1 MEKTPNS
8 NRVTISI
15 FGNRNAGKSSILNSI
30 ANQEVSI
37 VSDIKGTTT
46 DPVKKAMELIPA
58 GPVLFIDTAGIDDEG
73 ELGSLRIKKSLEI
86 LRRTDIALFVMDAS
100 DIDTLSL
107 ERLENE
113 ARYYEIPLLK
123 VINKTD
129 LLDEVKL
136 SELKAEYPDAIFIST
151 KKEEDIESLK
161 EAIISLVKSVD
172 EEKPLVSDILKPDS
186 NVILVIPIDK
196 LAPKGRLILPQVQTL
211 RDLLDH
217 GIKSFVVRNTELESA
232 LKDINKVDL
241 VITDSQAFK
250 EVDRIVPKEIP
261 LTSFSILFARQKGE
275 LIEFAKGVR
284 TIDKLKKGSKVLI
297 AENCTHNTNH
307 EDIGRKK
314 IPNLIR
320 QKMGFDVQFDFKSG
334 FDFEDSL
341 SDYDLII
348 HCGGCMVNKREIL
361 SRIRL
366 AKEANVPMTNYGM
379 TIAYLNGILDRSI
392 EIFKGSEV

>member
-15 FGNRNAGKSSILNSI
+15 FGNRNAGKSSLLNAI

-37 VSDIKGTTT
+37 VSDVKGTTT
-46 DPVKKAMELIPA
+46 DPVKKAMEMIPA

-73 ELGSLRIKKSLEI
+73 ELGSLRIKKSLQI
-86 LRRTDIALFVMDAS
+86 LRRTDIALYIIDAL
-100 DIDTLSL
+100 DVDDKSL
-107 ERLENE
+107 GEIEKETN
-113 ARYYEIPLLK
+113 YYDIPLLK
-123 VINKTD
+123 VVNKTD
-129 LLDEVKL
+129 LLEEESLVKL
-136 SELKAEYPDAIFIST
+136 KEKYHDAIFIST
-151 KKEEDIESLK
+151 KNEKDIDLLKAKIIELIKSLDED
-161 EAIISLVKSVD
+161 
-172 EEKPLVSDILKPDS
+172 KPIVGDILNPYS

-217 GIKSFVVRNTELESA
+217 GIKSYVVRNTELESA
-232 LKDINKVDL
+232 LKDIKKVDL

-250 EVDRIVPKEIP
+250 EVDQIVPKDIP

-275 LIEFAKGVR
+275 LNEFVKGVKA
-284 TIDKLKKGSKVLI
+284 IEQLNQNSKVLI

-320 QKMGFDVQFDFKSG
+320 KKTNLDIQFDFRSG
-334 FDFEDSL
+334 YDFEENL

-348 HCGGCMVNKREIL
+348 HCGGCMVNRREIL

-366 AKEANVPMTNYGM
+366 AKERNTPITNYGI
-379 TIAYLNGILDRSI
+379 TIAYLTGILDRSI
-392 EIFKGSEV
+392 EVFKERV

>member
-15 FGNRNAGKSSILNSI
+15 FGNRNAGKSSLLNAI

-37 VSDIKGTTT
+37 VSDVKGTTT
-46 DPVKKAMELIPA
+46 DPVKKAMEMIPA

-73 ELGSLRIKKSLEI
+73 ELGSLRIKKSLQI
-86 LRRTDIALFVMDAS
+86 LRRTDIALYIIDAL
-100 DIDTLSL
+100 DVDDKSL
-107 ERLENE
+107 GEIEKESN
-113 ARYYEIPLLK
+113 YYDIPLLK
-123 VINKTD
+123 VVNKTD
-129 LLDEVKL
+129 LLEEESLVKL
-136 SELKAEYPDAIFIST
+136 KEKYHDAIFIST
-151 KKEEDIESLK
+151 KNEKDIDLLKAKIIELIKSLDED
-161 EAIISLVKSVD
+161 
-172 EEKPLVSDILKPDS
+172 KPIVGDILNPYS

-217 GIKSFVVRNTELESA
+217 GIKSYVVRNTELESA
-232 LKDINKVDL
+232 LKDIKKVDL

-250 EVDRIVPKEIP
+250 EVDQIVPKDIP

-275 LIEFAKGVR
+275 LNEFVKGVKAIER
-284 TIDKLKKGSKVLI
+284 LNQNSKVLI

-320 QKMGFDVQFDFKSG
+320 KKTNLDIQFDFRSG
-334 FDFEDSL
+334 YDFEENL

-348 HCGGCMVNKREIL
+348 HCGGCMVNRREIL

-366 AKEANVPMTNYGM
+366 AKERKTPITNYGI
-379 TIAYLNGILDRSI
+379 TIAYLTGILDRSI
-392 EIFKGSEV
+392 EVFKERV

>member
-15 FGNRNAGKSSILNSI
+15 FGNRNAGKSSLLNAI
-30 ANQEVSI
+30 ASQEVSI
-37 VSDIKGTTT
+37 VSDVKGTTT

-73 ELGSLRIKKSLEI
+73 DLGNLRIKKSLQI
-86 LRRTDIALFVMDAS
+86 LRRTDIALYI
-100 DIDTLSL
+100 IDGLD
-107 ERLENE
+107 EDDKNIENIE
-113 ARYYEIPLLK
+113 TESKYYDIPLLK
-123 VINKTD
+123 VVNKTD
-129 LLDEVKL
+129 LLDEERIAKL
-136 SELKAEYPDAIFIST
+136 KDKYPDAIFIST
-151 KKEEDIESLK
+151 KNENDIELLK
-161 EAIISLVKSVD
+161 AKLIALIQSID
-172 EEKPLVSDILKPDS
+172 EDKPIVGDILKPDS

-217 GIKSFVVRNTELESA
+217 GIKSFVVRNTELEHA
-232 LKDINKVDL
+232 LKDIKKVDL
-241 VITDSQAFK
+241 VITDSQVFK
-250 EVDRIVPKEIP
+250 EVDEIVPKNIP

-275 LIEFAKGVR
+275 LNEFVKGVR
-284 TIDKLKKGSKVLI
+284 AIERLNQNSRVLI

-314 IPNLIR
+314 IPDLIR
-320 QKMGFDVQFDFKSG
+320 QKTCSDIQFDFKSG
-334 FDFEDSL
+334 YDFEENL

-348 HCGGCMVNKREIL
+348 HCGGCMVNRREIL

-366 AKEANVPMTNYGM
+366 AKQSNVPITNYGI
-379 TIAYLNGILDRSI
+379 TIAYLTGILDRSI
-392 EIFKGSEV
+392 ELFKERV

>member
-15 FGNRNAGKSSILNSI
+15 FGNRNAGKSSLLNAI

-37 VSDIKGTTT
+37 VSDVKGTTT

-73 ELGSLRIKKSLEI
+73 NLGNLRIKKSLQI
-86 LRRTDIALFVMDAS
+86 LRRTDIALYIIDAS
-100 DIDTLSL
+100 DEDDKNI
-107 ERLENE
+107 ENIE
-113 ARYYEIPLLK
+113 TESKYYDIPLLK
-123 VINKTD
+123 VVNKTD
-129 LLDEVKL
+129 LLDEERIVKL
-136 SELKAEYPDAIFIST
+136 KEKYSDAIFIST
-151 KKEEDIESLK
+151 KNENDIELLK
-161 EAIISLVKSVD
+161 AKLIALIQSID
-172 EEKPLVSDILKPDS
+172 EDKPIVGDILKPDS

-217 GIKSFVVRNTELESA
+217 GIKSFAVRNTELENA
-232 LKDINKVDL
+232 LKDIKKVDL
-241 VITDSQAFK
+241 VITDSQVFK
-250 EVDRIVPKEIP
+250 EVDEIVPKNIP

-275 LIEFAKGVR
+275 LNEFVKGVR
-284 TIDKLKKGSKVLI
+284 AIEKLNQNSKVLI

-314 IPNLIR
+314 IPDLIR
-320 QKMGFDVQFDFKSG
+320 QKTFSDIQFDFKSG
-334 FDFEDSL
+334 YDFEENL

-348 HCGGCMVNKREIL
+348 HCGGCMVNRREII

-366 AKEANVPMTNYGM
+366 AKQANVPITNYGI
-379 TIAYLNGILDRSI
+379 TIAYLTGILDRSI
-392 EIFKGSEV
+392 ELFKKRV

>member
-15 FGNRNAGKSSILNSI
+15 FGNRNAGKSSLLNAI

-73 ELGSLRIKKSLEI
+73 NLGNLRIKKSLQI
-86 LRRTDIALFVMDAS
+86 LRRTDIALYIIDAL
-100 DIDTLSL
+100 DKDDKN
-107 ERLENE
+107 LENIE
-113 ARYYEIPLLK
+113 TESKYYDIPLLK
-123 VINKTD
+123 VVNKTD
-129 LLDEVKL
+129 LLDEERIAKL
-136 SELKAEYPDAIFIST
+136 KDKYPDAIFIST
-151 KKEEDIESLK
+151 KNENDIELLK
-161 EAIISLVKSVD
+161 AKLIVLIQSID
-172 EEKPLVSDILKPDS
+172 EDKPIVGDMLKPDS

-217 GIKSFVVRNTELESA
+217 GIKSFVVRNTELEDA
-232 LKDINKVDL
+232 LKDVKKVDL
-241 VITDSQAFK
+241 VITDSQVFK
-250 EVDRIVPKEIP
+250 EVDEIVPKNIP

-275 LIEFAKGVR
+275 LNEFVKGVKA
-284 TIDKLKKGSKVLI
+284 IEKLNQNSRVLI

-314 IPNLIR
+314 IPDLIR
-320 QKMGFDVQFDFKSG
+320 QKTCSDIQFDFKSG
-334 FDFEDSL
+334 YDFEENL
-341 SDYDLII
+341 SDYDLVI
-348 HCGGCMVNKREIL
+348 HCGGCMVNRREIL

-366 AKEANVPMTNYGM
+366 AKQANVPITNYGI
-379 TIAYLNGILDRSI
+379 TIAYLTDILDRSI
-392 EIFKGSEV
+392 ELFKEGV

>member
-15 FGNRNAGKSSILNSI
+15 FGNRNAGKSSLLNAI

-37 VSDIKGTTT
+37 VSDVKGTTT
-46 DPVKKAMELIPA
+46 DPVKKAMEMIPA

-73 ELGSLRIKKSLEI
+73 ELGSLRIKKSLQI
-86 LRRTDIALFVMDAS
+86 LRRTDIALYIIDAL
-100 DIDTLSL
+100 DVDDKSL
-107 ERLENE
+107 GEIEKETN
-113 ARYYEIPLLK
+113 YYDIPLLK
-123 VINKTD
+123 VVNKTD
-129 LLDEVKL
+129 LLEEESLVKL
-136 SELKAEYPDAIFIST
+136 KEKYHDAIFIST
-151 KKEEDIESLK
+151 KNEKDIDLLKAKIIELIKSLDED
-161 EAIISLVKSVD
+161 
-172 EEKPLVSDILKPDS
+172 KPIVGDILNPYS

-217 GIKSFVVRNTELESA
+217 GIKSYVVRNTELESA
-232 LKDINKVDL
+232 LKDIKKVDL

-250 EVDRIVPKEIP
+250 EVDQIVPKDIP

-275 LIEFAKGVR
+275 LNEFVKGVKAIER
-284 TIDKLKKGSKVLI
+284 LNQNSKVLI

-320 QKMGFDVQFDFKSG
+320 QKTNFDIQFDFRSG
-334 FDFEDSL
+334 YDFEENL

-348 HCGGCMVNKREIL
+348 HCGGCMVNRREIL

-366 AKEANVPMTNYGM
+366 AKERNTPITNYGI
-379 TIAYLNGILDRSI
+379 TIAYLTGILDRSI
-392 EIFKGSEV
+392 EVFKERV

>member
-15 FGNRNAGKSSILNSI
+15 FGNRNAGKSSLLNAI
-30 ANQEVSI
+30 ASQEVSI
-37 VSDIKGTTT
+37 VSDVKGTTT

-73 ELGSLRIKKSLEI
+73 DLGNLRIKKSLQI
-86 LRRTDIALFVMDAS
+86 LRRTDIALYI
-100 DIDTLSL
+100 IDGLD
-107 ERLENE
+107 EDDKNIENIE
-113 ARYYEIPLLK
+113 TESKYYDIPLLK
-123 VINKTD
+123 VVNKTD
-129 LLDEVKL
+129 LLDEERIAKL
-136 SELKAEYPDAIFIST
+136 KDKYPDAIFIST
-151 KKEEDIESLK
+151 KNENDIELLK
-161 EAIISLVKSVD
+161 AKLIALIQSID
-172 EEKPLVSDILKPDS
+172 EDKPIVGDILKPDS

-217 GIKSFVVRNTELESA
+217 GIKSFVVRNTELENA
-232 LKDINKVDL
+232 LKDIKKVDL
-241 VITDSQAFK
+241 VITDSQVFK
-250 EVDRIVPKEIP
+250 EVDEIVPKNIP

-275 LIEFAKGVR
+275 LNEFVKGVR
-284 TIDKLKKGSKVLI
+284 AIERLNQNSRVLI

-314 IPNLIR
+314 IPDLIR
-320 QKMGFDVQFDFKSG
+320 QKTCSDIQFDFKSG
-334 FDFEDSL
+334 YDFEENL

-348 HCGGCMVNKREIL
+348 HCGGCMVNRREII

-366 AKEANVPMTNYGM
+366 ARQANVPITNYGI
-379 TIAYLNGILDRSI
+379 TIAYLTGILDRSI
-392 EIFKGSEV
+392 ELFKKRV

>member
-15 FGNRNAGKSSILNSI
+15 FGNRNAGKSSLLNAI

-37 VSDIKGTTT
+37 VSDVKGTTT

-73 ELGSLRIKKSLEI
+73 NLGNLRIKKSFQI
-86 LRRTDIALFVMDAS
+86 LRRTDIALYI
-100 DIDTLSL
+100 IDGLD
-107 ERLENE
+107 EDDKNLENIE
-113 ARYYEIPLLK
+113 TESKYYDIPLLK
-123 VINKTD
+123 VVNKTD
-129 LLDEVKL
+129 LLDEESIVKL
-136 SELKAEYPDAIFIST
+136 KDKYPDAIFIST
-151 KKEEDIESLK
+151 KNENDIELLK
-161 EAIISLVKSVD
+161 AKLIALIQSID
-172 EEKPLVSDILKPDS
+172 EDKPIVGDMLKPDS

-196 LAPKGRLILPQVQTL
+196 LAPKGRIILPQVQTL

-217 GIKSFVVRNTELESA
+217 GIKSFVVRNTELENA
-232 LKDINKVDL
+232 LKDIKKVDL
-241 VITDSQAFK
+241 VITDSQVFK
-250 EVDRIVPKEIP
+250 EVDEIVPKNIP

-275 LIEFAKGVR
+275 LNEFVKGVR
-284 TIDKLKKGSKVLI
+284 AIEKLNQNSRVLI

-314 IPNLIR
+314 IPDLIR
-320 QKMGFDVQFDFKSG
+320 QKTFSDIQFDFKSG
-334 FDFEDSL
+334 YDFEENL

-348 HCGGCMVNKREIL
+348 HCGGCMVNRREIL

-366 AKEANVPMTNYGM
+366 AKQANVPITNYGI
-379 TIAYLNGILDRSI
+379 TIAYLTGILDRSI
-392 EIFKGSEV
+392 ELFKERV

>member
-15 FGNRNAGKSSILNSI
+15 FGNRNAGKSSLLNAI

-37 VSDIKGTTT
+37 VSDVKGTTT
-46 DPVKKAMELIPA
+46 DPVKKAMEMIPA

-73 ELGSLRIKKSLEI
+73 ELGSLRIKKSLQI
-86 LRRTDIALFVMDAS
+86 LRRTDIALYIIDAL
-100 DIDTLSL
+100 DVDDKSL
-107 ERLENE
+107 GEIEKESN
-113 ARYYEIPLLK
+113 YYDIPLLK
-123 VINKTD
+123 VVNKTD
-129 LLDEVKL
+129 LLEEESLVKL
-136 SELKAEYPDAIFIST
+136 KEKYHDAIFIST
-151 KKEEDIESLK
+151 KNEKDIDLLKAKIIELIKSLDED
-161 EAIISLVKSVD
+161 
-172 EEKPLVSDILKPDS
+172 KPIVGDILNPYS

-217 GIKSFVVRNTELESA
+217 GIKSYVVRNTELESA
-232 LKDINKVDL
+232 LKDIKKVDL

-250 EVDRIVPKEIP
+250 EVDQIVPKDIP

-275 LIEFAKGVR
+275 LNEFVKGVKAIER
-284 TIDKLKKGSKVLI
+284 LNQNSKVLI

-320 QKMGFDVQFDFKSG
+320 QKTNLDIQFDFRSG
-334 FDFEDSL
+334 YDFEENL

-348 HCGGCMVNKREIL
+348 HCGGCMVNRREIL

-366 AKEANVPMTNYGM
+366 AKERNTPITNYGI
-379 TIAYLNGILDRSI
+379 TIAYLTGILDRSI
-392 EIFKGSEV
+392 EVFKERV

>member
-15 FGNRNAGKSSILNSI
+15 FGNRNAGKSSLLNAI

-37 VSDIKGTTT
+37 VSDVKGTTT

-73 ELGSLRIKKSLEI
+73 NLGNLRIKKSFQI
-86 LRRTDIALFVMDAS
+86 LRRTDIALYI
-100 DIDTLSL
+100 IDGLD
-107 ERLENE
+107 EDDKNLENIE
-113 ARYYEIPLLK
+113 TESKYYDIPLLK
-123 VINKTD
+123 VVNKTD
-129 LLDEVKL
+129 LLDEESIVKL
-136 SELKAEYPDAIFIST
+136 KDKYPDAIFIST
-151 KKEEDIESLK
+151 KNENDIELLK
-161 EAIISLVKSVD
+161 AKLIALIQSID
-172 EEKPLVSDILKPDS
+172 EDKPIVGDMLKPDS

-196 LAPKGRLILPQVQTL
+196 LAPKGRIILPQVQTL

-217 GIKSFVVRNTELESA
+217 GIKSFVVRNTELENA
-232 LKDINKVDL
+232 LKDIKKVDL
-241 VITDSQAFK
+241 VITDSQVFK
-250 EVDRIVPKEIP
+250 EVDEIVPKNIP

-275 LIEFAKGVR
+275 LNEFVKGVR
-284 TIDKLKKGSKVLI
+284 AIEKLNQNSRVLI

-314 IPNLIR
+314 IPDLIR
-320 QKMGFDVQFDFKSG
+320 QKTFSDIQFDFKSG
-334 FDFEDSL
+334 YDFEENL

-348 HCGGCMVNKREIL
+348 HCGGCMVNRREIL

-366 AKEANVPMTNYGM
+366 AKQANVPITNYGITM
-379 TIAYLNGILDRSI
+379 AYLTGILDRSI
-392 EIFKGSEV
+392 ELFKERV

>member
-15 FGNRNAGKSSILNSI
+15 FGNRNAGKSSLLNAI

-37 VSDIKGTTT
+37 VSDVKGTTT
-46 DPVKKAMELIPA
+46 DPVKKAMEMIPA

-73 ELGSLRIKKSLEI
+73 ELGSLRIKKSLQI
-86 LRRTDIALFVMDAS
+86 LRRTDIALYIIDAL
-100 DIDTLSL
+100 DVDDKSL
-107 ERLENE
+107 GEIEKESN
-113 ARYYEIPLLK
+113 YYDIPLLK
-123 VINKTD
+123 VVNKTD
-129 LLDEVKL
+129 LLEEESLVKL
-136 SELKAEYPDAIFIST
+136 KEKYHDAIFIST
-151 KKEEDIESLK
+151 KNEKDIDLLKAKIIELIKSLDED
-161 EAIISLVKSVD
+161 
-172 EEKPLVSDILKPDS
+172 KPIVGDILNPYS

-217 GIKSFVVRNTELESA
+217 GIKSYVVRNTELESA
-232 LKDINKVDL
+232 LKDIKKVDL

-250 EVDRIVPKEIP
+250 EVDQIVPKDIP

-275 LIEFAKGVR
+275 LNEFVKGVKAIER
-284 TIDKLKKGSKVLI
+284 LNQNSKVLI

-320 QKMGFDVQFDFKSG
+320 KKTNLDIQFDFRSG
-334 FDFEDSL
+334 YDFEENL

-348 HCGGCMVNKREIL
+348 HCGGCMVNRREIL

-366 AKEANVPMTNYGM
+366 AKERNTPITNYGI
-379 TIAYLNGILDRSI
+379 TIAYLTGILDRSI
-392 EIFKGSEV
+392 EVFKERV

>member
-15 FGNRNAGKSSILNSI
+15 FGNRNAGKSSLLNAI

-37 VSDIKGTTT
+37 VSDVKGTTT

-73 ELGSLRIKKSLEI
+73 NLGNLRIKKSFQI
-86 LRRTDIALFVMDAS
+86 LRRTDIALYIIDAL
-100 DIDTLSL
+100 DEDDKN
-107 ERLENE
+107 LENIE
-113 ARYYEIPLLK
+113 TESKYYDIPLLK
-123 VINKTD
+123 VVNKTD
-129 LLDEVKL
+129 LLDEESIVKL
-136 SELKAEYPDAIFIST
+136 KDKYPDAIFIST
-151 KKEEDIESLK
+151 KNENDIELLK
-161 EAIISLVKSVD
+161 AKLIALIQSID
-172 EEKPLVSDILKPDS
+172 EDKPIVGDMLKPDS

-196 LAPKGRLILPQVQTL
+196 LAPKGRIILPQVQTL

-217 GIKSFVVRNTELESA
+217 GIKSFVVRNTELENA
-232 LKDINKVDL
+232 LKDIKKVDL
-241 VITDSQAFK
+241 VITDSQVFK
-250 EVDRIVPKEIP
+250 EVDEIVPKNIP

-275 LIEFAKGVR
+275 LNEFVKGVR
-284 TIDKLKKGSKVLI
+284 AIDRLNQNSKVLI

-314 IPNLIR
+314 IPDLIR
-320 QKMGFDVQFDFKSG
+320 QKSCSDIQFDFKSG
-334 FDFEDSL
+334 YDFEENL

-348 HCGGCMVNKREIL
+348 HCGGCMVNRREII

-366 AKEANVPMTNYGM
+366 AKQANVPITNYGI
-379 TIAYLNGILDRSI
+379 TIAYLTGILDRSI
-392 EIFKGSEV
+392 ELFKERV

>member
-15 FGNRNAGKSSILNSI
+15 FGNRNAGKSSLLNAI

-37 VSDIKGTTT
+37 VSDVKGTTT
-46 DPVKKAMELIPA
+46 DPVKKAMEMIPA

-73 ELGSLRIKKSLEI
+73 ELGSLRIKKSLQI
-86 LRRTDIALFVMDAS
+86 LRRTDIALYIIDAL
-100 DIDTLSL
+100 DVDDKSL
-107 ERLENE
+107 GEIEKESN
-113 ARYYEIPLLK
+113 YYDIPLLK
-123 VINKTD
+123 VVNKTD
-129 LLDEVKL
+129 LLEEESLVKL
-136 SELKAEYPDAIFIST
+136 KEKYHDAIFIST
-151 KKEEDIESLK
+151 KNEKDIDLLKAKIIELIKSLDED
-161 EAIISLVKSVD
+161 
-172 EEKPLVSDILKPDS
+172 KPIVGDILNPYS

-217 GIKSFVVRNTELESA
+217 GIKSYVVRNTELESA
-232 LKDINKVDL
+232 LKDIKKVDL

-250 EVDRIVPKEIP
+250 EVDQIVPKDIP

-275 LIEFAKGVR
+275 LNEFVKGVKA
-284 TIDKLKKGSKVLI
+284 IEQLNQNSKVLI

-320 QKMGFDVQFDFKSG
+320 QKTNLDIQFDFRSG
-334 FDFEDSL
+334 YDFEENL

-348 HCGGCMVNKREIL
+348 HCGGCMVNRREIL

-366 AKEANVPMTNYGM
+366 AKERNTPITNYGI
-379 TIAYLNGILDRSI
+379 TIAYLTGILDRSI
-392 EIFKGSEV
+392 EVFKERV

>member
-15 FGNRNAGKSSILNSI
+15 FGNRNAGKSSLLNAI

-37 VSDIKGTTT
+37 VSDVKGTTT
-46 DPVKKAMELIPA
+46 DPVKKAMEMIPA

-73 ELGSLRIKKSLEI
+73 ELGSLRIKKSLQI
-86 LRRTDIALFVMDAS
+86 LRRTDIALYIIDAL
-100 DIDTLSL
+100 DVDDKSL
-107 ERLENE
+107 GEIEKETN
-113 ARYYEIPLLK
+113 YYDIPLLK
-123 VINKTD
+123 VVNKTD
-129 LLDEVKL
+129 LLEEERLVKL
-136 SELKAEYPDAIFIST
+136 KEKYHDAIFIST
-151 KKEEDIESLK
+151 KNEKDIDLLKAKIIELIKSLDED
-161 EAIISLVKSVD
+161 
-172 EEKPLVSDILKPDS
+172 KPIVGDILNPYS

-217 GIKSFVVRNTELESA
+217 GIKSYVVRNTELESA
-232 LKDINKVDL
+232 LKDIKKVDL

-250 EVDRIVPKEIP
+250 EVDQIVPKDIP

-275 LIEFAKGVR
+275 LNEFVKGVKA
-284 TIDKLKKGSKVLI
+284 IEQLNQNSKVLI

-320 QKMGFDVQFDFKSG
+320 KKTNLDIQFDFRSG
-334 FDFEDSL
+334 YDFEENL

-348 HCGGCMVNKREIL
+348 HCGGCMVNRREIL

-366 AKEANVPMTNYGM
+366 AKERNTPITNYGI
-379 TIAYLNGILDRSI
+379 TIAYLTGILDRSI
-392 EIFKGSEV
+392 EVFKERV

>member
-232 LKDINKVDL
+232 LNDINKVDL

-250 EVDRIVPKEIP
+250 EVDRIVPKGIP

-275 LIEFAKGVR
+275 LLEFAKGVR
-284 TIDKLKKGSKVLI
+284 AIDKLKKDSKVLI

-320 QKMGFDVQFDFKSG
+320 QKLGFDVQFDFKSG

-366 AKEANVPMTNYGM
+366 AKEVNVPMTNYGM

>member
-15 FGNRNAGKSSILNSI
+15 FGNRNAGKSSLLNAI

-37 VSDIKGTTT
+37 VSDVKGTTT

-73 ELGSLRIKKSLEI
+73 NLGNLRIKKSLQI
-86 LRRTDIALFVMDAS
+86 LRRTDIALYILDGL
-100 DIDTLSL
+100 DEDDKN
-107 ERLENE
+107 LENIE
-113 ARYYEIPLLK
+113 TESKYYDIPLLK
-123 VINKTD
+123 VVNKTD
-129 LLDEVKL
+129 LLDEERIVKL
-136 SELKAEYPDAIFIST
+136 KGKYSDAMFIST
-151 KKEEDIESLK
+151 KNENDIELLK
-161 EAIISLVKSVD
+161 AKLIALIQSID
-172 EEKPLVSDILKPDS
+172 EDKPIVGDILKPDS

-196 LAPKGRLILPQVQTL
+196 LAPKGRIILPQVQTL

-217 GIKSFVVRNTELESA
+217 GIKSFVVRNTELENA
-232 LKDINKVDL
+232 LKDIKKVDL
-241 VITDSQAFK
+241 VITDSQVFK
-250 EVDRIVPKEIP
+250 EVDEIVPKNIP

-275 LIEFAKGVR
+275 LNEFVKGVKA
-284 TIDKLKKGSKVLI
+284 IEKLNQNSKVLI

-314 IPNLIR
+314 IPDLIR
-320 QKMGFDVQFDFKSG
+320 QKSCSDIQFDFKSG
-334 FDFEDSL
+334 YDFEENL

-348 HCGGCMVNKREIL
+348 HCGGCMVNRREII

-366 AKEANVPMTNYGM
+366 AKQANVPITNYGI
-379 TIAYLNGILDRSI
+379 TIAYLTGILDRSI
-392 EIFKGSEV
+392 ELFKERV

>member
-15 FGNRNAGKSSILNSI
+15 FGNRNAGKSSLLNAI

-37 VSDIKGTTT
+37 VSDVKGTTT
-46 DPVKKAMELIPA
+46 DPVKKAMEMIPA

-73 ELGSLRIKKSLEI
+73 ELGSLRIKKSLQI
-86 LRRTDIALFVMDAS
+86 LRRTDIALYIIDAL
-100 DIDTLSL
+100 DVDDKSL
-107 ERLENE
+107 GEIEKETN
-113 ARYYEIPLLK
+113 YYDIPLLK
-123 VINKTD
+123 VVNKTD
-129 LLDEVKL
+129 LLEEESLVKL
-136 SELKAEYPDAIFIST
+136 KEKYHDAIFIST
-151 KKEEDIESLK
+151 KNEKDIDLLKAKIIELIKSLDED
-161 EAIISLVKSVD
+161 
-172 EEKPLVSDILKPDS
+172 KPIVGDILNPYS

-217 GIKSFVVRNTELESA
+217 GIKSYVVRNTELESA
-232 LKDINKVDL
+232 LKDIKKVDL

-250 EVDRIVPKEIP
+250 EVDQIVPKDIP

-275 LIEFAKGVR
+275 LNEFVKGVKA
-284 TIDKLKKGSKVLI
+284 IEQLNQNSKVLI

-320 QKMGFDVQFDFKSG
+320 KKTNLDIQFDFRSG
-334 FDFEDSL
+334 YDFEENL

-348 HCGGCMVNKREIL
+348 HCGGCMVNRREIL

-366 AKEANVPMTNYGM
+366 AKERKTPITNYGI
-379 TIAYLNGILDRSI
+379 TIAYLTGILDRSI
-392 EIFKGSEV
+392 EVFKERV

>member
-15 FGNRNAGKSSILNSI
+15 FGNRNAGKSSLLNAI

-37 VSDIKGTTT
+37 VSDVKGTTT
-46 DPVKKAMELIPA
+46 DPVKKAMEMIPA

-73 ELGSLRIKKSLEI
+73 ELGSLRIKKSLQI
-86 LRRTDIALFVMDAS
+86 LRRTDIALYIIDAL
-100 DIDTLSL
+100 DVDDKSL
-107 ERLENE
+107 GEIEKESN
-113 ARYYEIPLLK
+113 YYDIPLLK
-123 VINKTD
+123 VVNKTD
-129 LLDEVKL
+129 LLEEESLVKL
-136 SELKAEYPDAIFIST
+136 KEKYHDAIFIST
-151 KKEEDIESLK
+151 KNEKDIDLLKAKIIELIKSLDED
-161 EAIISLVKSVD
+161 
-172 EEKPLVSDILKPDS
+172 KPIVGDILNPYS

-217 GIKSFVVRNTELESA
+217 GIKSYVVRNTELESA
-232 LKDINKVDL
+232 LKDIKKVDL

-250 EVDRIVPKEIP
+250 EVDQIVPKDIP

-275 LIEFAKGVR
+275 LNEFVKGVKA
-284 TIDKLKKGSKVLI
+284 IEQLNQNSKVLI

-320 QKMGFDVQFDFKSG
+320 KKTNLDIQFDFRSG
-334 FDFEDSL
+334 YDFEENL

-348 HCGGCMVNKREIL
+348 HCGGCMVNRREIL

-366 AKEANVPMTNYGM
+366 AKERNTPITNYGI
-379 TIAYLNGILDRSI
+379 TIAYLTGILDRSI
-392 EIFKGSEV
+392 EVFKERV